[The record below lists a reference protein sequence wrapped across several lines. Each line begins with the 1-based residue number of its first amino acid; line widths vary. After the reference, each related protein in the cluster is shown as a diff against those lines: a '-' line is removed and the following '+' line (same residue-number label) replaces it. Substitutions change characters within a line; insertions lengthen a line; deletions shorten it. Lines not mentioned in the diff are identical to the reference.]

1 MAMVNSTIVDE
12 DDVSEKVV
20 KKLVEQLGEL
30 PMDFTM
36 ELVLT
41 VVITPN
47 AGDKLRKSQ
56 RDSWGVAG

>member
-41 VVITPN
+41 VVITADDN
-47 AGDKLRKSQ
+47 KSYRKFARDLWNCAG
-56 RDSWGVAG
+56 